1 VAAEFPP
8 LKASKTRGAAATET
22 GPYRQVNEDACA
34 YFEDEMA
41 SIAVVA
47 DGCGG
52 NSSGSPASRM
62 TVETT
67 KTLFDARNTTIIDD
81 VAEEWWKAEHE
92 SSRDV
97 AAAAA
102 GRARPY
108 DALPIADRAAVRE
121 RVTALLKK
129 RVPDAIGDVAALE
142 GEKKVMLELP
152 RRVIVRS
159 NEAIQRA
166 VLRDRNLRG
175 MGAAVMIGMFAAG
188 EVSIAHVGDCRA
200 YRVRGGAI
208 ETITEEHTLAREY
221 RNAPDFD
228 PAQLQYIEEQHA
240 SVITRAVGTNPDV
253 LSDFFVEPAIAGDS
267 YVLTTDGLW
276 QLFSPEEIKEAVLKF
291 GIGAAAY
298 LIRLGSREM
307 PNHPGDNL
315 SAVVVQIL

>member
-1 VAAEFPP
+1 
-8 LKASKTRGAAATET
+8 
-22 GPYRQVNEDACA
+22 VNEDACA

-41 SIAVVA
+41 SIAIVA

-52 NSSGSPASRM
+52 NSSGAPAAMISI
-62 TVETT
+62 ETT
-67 KTLFDARNTTIIDD
+67 KTIFEARNTTIIDD
-81 VAEEWWKAEHE
+81 VAEAWWQAEHE
-92 SSRDV
+92 SSRDL
-97 AAAAA
+97 AAAA
-102 GRARPY
+102 RPRPY
-108 DALPIADRAAVRE
+108 DALPISDRAELRD
-121 RVTALLKK
+121 RVTRLLQK

-142 GEKKVMLELP
+142 AEKKVMLDLP

-159 NEAIQRA
+159 NDEIQRA
-166 VLRDRNLRG
+166 IRHNRTMRG
-175 MGAAVMIGMFAAG
+175 MGAAVMIAMFAAG
-188 EVSIAHVGDCRA
+188 SVSIAHVGDCRA
-200 YRVRGGAI
+200 YRVRGGEI

-228 PAQLQYIEEQHA
+228 PAQLQQIMDEHA
-240 SVITRAVGTNPDV
+240 NVITRAVGTNPEADPDV
-253 LSDFFVEPAIAGDS
+253 LVEPSLLGDT

-315 SAVVVQIL
+315 SAAVVQIL